1 MSPLIAISVINDLY
15 SDQRV
20 HRNCLAWLER
30 GYDIIL
36 IGRKYSGSQ
45 DLDRPYMTHR
55 FKCIWNRGPLFYV
68 EYQIRLWNFLR
79 KKSVQVYMANDL
91 DTLLPNL
98 FWSYR
103 RKLPLVYDSHEYFLG
118 SPEIESRPII
128 KFFWSRLEKFCLPR
142 VDFPVTVNNSIA
154 RQYHKEYGHSFDVIR
169 NVPVKP
175 SSGFLFESTVE
186 NYRDMIRKKLSI
198 PLNKMIWIIQGA
210 GINIDRGAEEL
221 MEAAI
226 SFKGEVLLLFVG
238 SGDAIPKLKAE
249 AKSLNYDFEFVRF
262 IPRQN
267 IDSLR
272 EYTFASDIGFS
283 LDKSKSKNYQ
293 WSLPNKIFDYWH
305 AGIPVVASNL
315 IEISNLINQ
324 TGAGILVDHVSCS
337 GILEAVHEICKPD
350 KFDRAIKASKR
361 AALSF
366 NWENEK
372 QIWNRLIDRLEGKKT
387 INIWS
392 MDRLETT
399 SYGGTLEVIGQ
410 VKNAIKLGFQVV
422 LYCWS
427 KGEVQ
432 HQSPESIIGVQFQT
446 LKRNQS
452 LFKLFKT
459 APYIV
464 SSRNTSIAR
473 HKSSIQ
479 RGKVIINGVHCSGIP
494 ISENSIL
501 RIHNPEGDYYKSL
514 GRQSKGLVALYFF
527 WESMRL
533 KFWERKLAKEWS
545 GMVWALTNTDLK
557 FWTSLKPRSDAKIV
571 GPLVVFEYKIPESK
585 SLAKTLL
592 VPGKFSVN
600 ENENALKMSLNA
612 DGWDIIWAGHGLS
625 KKFKK
630 FLNSRVS
637 YIENPTD
644 DEISDLFKNSHAT
657 LIHAEHNLGI
667 KIKLIQ
673 ALHQSRWIIAH
684 NYALVGIP
692 FSTKDGIL
700 TYSDPKTFIEALD
713 QINDTSWNK
722 FQATELLNSRKFLL
736 SKIQGSLDL

>member
-1 MSPLIAISVINDLY
+1 
-15 SDQRV
+15 
-20 HRNCLAWLER
+20 
-30 GYDIIL
+30 
-36 IGRKYSGSQ
+36 
-45 DLDRPYMTHR
+45 
-55 FKCIWNRGPLFYV
+55 
-68 EYQIRLWNFLR
+68 
-79 KKSVQVYMANDL
+79 MANDL

-98 FWSYR
+98 FWSYM
-103 RKLPLVYDSHEYFLG
+103 RKRPLVYDSHEYFLG

-142 VDFPVTVNNSIA
+142 VDFPITVNNSIA

-169 NVPVKP
+169 NVPLKP
-175 SSGFLFESTVE
+175 PSGFLFESTVE
-186 NYRDMIRKKLSI
+186 NYRDMTRKKLSI

-210 GINIDRGAEEL
+210 GINVDRGAEEL

-226 SFKGEVLLLFVG
+226 SMKGEVLLLVVG

-267 IDSLR
+267 TDSLR

-283 LDKSKSKNYQ
+283 LDKAKSKNYQ

-324 TGAGILVDHVSCS
+324 TGAGILIDHVSCS
-337 GILEAVHEICKPD
+337 GILQAVHEICKPD
-350 KFDRAIKASKR
+350 KYDRAVSASKH
-361 AALSF
+361 AARSF
-366 NWENEK
+366 TWETEK
-372 QIWNRLIDRLEGKKT
+372 QVWNRLIDRIEGKNI

-392 MDRLETT
+392 MDRFETT
-399 SYGGTLEVIGQ
+399 SYGGTLEVRGQ
-410 VKNAIKLGFQVV
+410 VKNAIDLGFQVV

-427 KGEVQ
+427 KDEIQ
-432 HQSPESIIGVQFQT
+432 HPSPESIHGVQFQT

-452 LFKLFKT
+452 WLKLFRT

-464 SSRNTSIAR
+464 SSRNTRIAR

-479 RGKVIINGVHCSGIP
+479 RGKTIINGVHCTGMP
-494 ISENSIL
+494 ILENSIL
-501 RIHNPEGDYYKSL
+501 RIHNPEAYYYDSL
-514 GRQSKGLVALYFF
+514 GRQSKGLIALYFR
-527 WESMRL
+527 WESLRL
-533 KFWERKLAKEWS
+533 KFWERKLAKEWR
-545 GMVWALTNTDLK
+545 GMVWALTENDLR
-557 FWTSLKPRSDAKIV
+557 FWTGLKPRSKGKIV
-571 GPLVVFEYKIPESK
+571 GPLVTFEFKILESK
-585 SLAKTLL
+585 PISKSLL

-600 ENENALKMSLNA
+600 ENENALKMSMNA

-625 KKFKK
+625 KKNKK

-644 DEISDLFKNSHAT
+644 DEISNLFKNSHAT

-684 NYALVGIP
+684 NYAVVGIP
-692 FSTKDGIL
+692 YSSKDGIL
-700 TYSDPKTFIEALD
+700 TYSDPKSFIKALD
-713 QINDTSWNK
+713 QINVTTWNK
-722 FQATELLNSRKFLL
+722 FQVTELLNSRKSLL
-736 SKIQGSLDL
+736 SKIQGSFNL

>member
-1 MSPLIAISVINDLY
+1 
-15 SDQRV
+15 
-20 HRNCLAWLER
+20 
-30 GYDIIL
+30 
-36 IGRKYSGSQ
+36 
-45 DLDRPYMTHR
+45 
-55 FKCIWNRGPLFYV
+55 
-68 EYQIRLWNFLR
+68 
-79 KKSVQVYMANDL
+79 MANDL

-98 FWSYR
+98 FWSYM
-103 RKLPLVYDSHEYFLG
+103 RKRPLVYDSHEYFLG

-142 VDFPVTVNNSIA
+142 VDFPITVNNSIA
-154 RQYHKEYGHSFDVIR
+154 RQYHKECGHSFDVIR
-169 NVPVKP
+169 NVPLKP
-175 SSGFLFESTVE
+175 PSGFLFESNAE
-186 NYRDMIRKKLSI
+186 NYRDMTRKKLSI

-210 GINIDRGAEEL
+210 GINVDRGAEEL

-226 SFKGEVLLLFVG
+226 SMKGEVLLLVVG

-267 IDSLR
+267 TDSLR

-283 LDKSKSKNYQ
+283 LDKAKSKNYQ

-324 TGAGILVDHVSCS
+324 TGAGILIDHVSCS
-337 GILEAVHEICKPD
+337 GILQAVHEICKPD
-350 KFDRAIKASKR
+350 KYDRAVSASKH
-361 AALSF
+361 AARSF
-366 NWENEK
+366 TWETEK
-372 QIWNRLIDRLEGKKT
+372 QVWNRLIDRIEGKNI

-392 MDRLETT
+392 MDRFETT
-399 SYGGTLEVIGQ
+399 SYGGTLEVRGQ
-410 VKNAIKLGFQVV
+410 VKNAIDLGFQVV

-427 KGEVQ
+427 KDEIQ
-432 HQSPESIIGVQFQT
+432 HPSPESIHGVQFQT

-452 LFKLFKT
+452 WLKLFRT

-464 SSRNTSIAR
+464 SSRNTRIAR

-479 RGKVIINGVHCSGIP
+479 RGKTIINGVHCTGMP
-494 ISENSIL
+494 ILENSIL
-501 RIHNPEGDYYKSL
+501 RIHNPEGDYYDSL
-514 GRQSKGLVALYFF
+514 GRQSKGLIALYFR
-527 WESMRL
+527 WESLRL
-533 KFWERKLAKEWS
+533 KFWERKLAKEWR
-545 GMVWALTNTDLK
+545 GMVWALTENDLR
-557 FWTSLKPRSDAKIV
+557 FWTGLKPRSKGKIV
-571 GPLVVFEYKIPESK
+571 GPLVTFEFKILESK
-585 SLAKTLL
+585 PISKSLL

-600 ENENALKMSLNA
+600 ENENALKMSMNA

-625 KKFKK
+625 KKNKK

-644 DEISDLFKNSHAT
+644 DEISNLFKNSHAT

-684 NYALVGIP
+684 NYAVVGIP
-692 FSTKDGIL
+692 YSSKDGIL
-700 TYSDPKTFIEALD
+700 TYSDPKSFIKALD
-713 QINDTSWNK
+713 QINVTTWNK
-722 FQATELLNSRKFLL
+722 FQVTELLNSRKSLL
-736 SKIQGSLDL
+736 SKIQGSFNL

>member
-1 MSPLIAISVINDLY
+1 
-15 SDQRV
+15 
-20 HRNCLAWLER
+20 
-30 GYDIIL
+30 
-36 IGRKYSGSQ
+36 
-45 DLDRPYMTHR
+45 
-55 FKCIWNRGPLFYV
+55 
-68 EYQIRLWNFLR
+68 
-79 KKSVQVYMANDL
+79 MANDL

-98 FWSYR
+98 FWSYM
-103 RKLPLVYDSHEYFLG
+103 RKRPLVYDSHEYFLG

-142 VDFPVTVNNSIA
+142 VDFPITVNNSIA
-154 RQYHKEYGHSFDVIR
+154 RQYHKECGHSFDVIR
-169 NVPVKP
+169 NVPLKP
-175 SSGFLFESTVE
+175 PSGFLFESTVE
-186 NYRDMIRKKLSI
+186 NYRDMTRKKLSI

-210 GINIDRGAEEL
+210 GINVDRGAEEL

-226 SFKGEVLLLFVG
+226 SMKGEVLLLVVG

-267 IDSLR
+267 TDSLR

-283 LDKSKSKNYQ
+283 LDKAKSKNYQ

-324 TGAGILVDHVSCS
+324 TGAGILIDHVSCS

-350 KFDRAIKASKR
+350 KYDRAVSASKH
-361 AALSF
+361 AARSF
-366 NWENEK
+366 TWETEK
-372 QIWNRLIDRLEGKKT
+372 QVWNRLIDRIEGKNI

-392 MDRLETT
+392 MDRFETT
-399 SYGGTLEVIGQ
+399 SYGGTLEVRGQ
-410 VKNAIKLGFQVV
+410 VKNAIDLGFQVV

-427 KGEVQ
+427 KDEIQ
-432 HQSPESIIGVQFQT
+432 HPSPESIHGVQFQT

-452 LFKLFKT
+452 WLKLFRT

-464 SSRNTSIAR
+464 SSRNTRIAR

-479 RGKVIINGVHCSGIP
+479 RGKTIINGVHCTGMP
-494 ISENSIL
+494 ILENSIL
-501 RIHNPEGDYYKSL
+501 RIHNPEAYYYDSL
-514 GRQSKGLVALYFF
+514 GRQSKGLIALYFR
-527 WESMRL
+527 WESLRL
-533 KFWERKLAKEWS
+533 KFWERKLAKEWR
-545 GMVWALTNTDLK
+545 GMVWALTENDLR
-557 FWTSLKPRSDAKIV
+557 FWTGLKPRSKGKIV
-571 GPLVVFEYKIPESK
+571 GPLVTFEFKILESK
-585 SLAKTLL
+585 PISKSLL

-600 ENENALKMSLNA
+600 ENENALKMSMNA

-625 KKFKK
+625 KKNKK

-644 DEISDLFKNSHAT
+644 DEISNLFKNSHAT

-684 NYALVGIP
+684 NYAVVGIP
-692 FSTKDGIL
+692 YSSKDGIL
-700 TYSDPKTFIEALD
+700 TYSDPKSFIKALD
-713 QINDTSWNK
+713 QINVTTWNK
-722 FQATELLNSRKFLL
+722 FQVTELLNSRKSLL
-736 SKIQGSLDL
+736 SKIQGSFNL

>member
-1 MSPLIAISVINDLY
+1 
-15 SDQRV
+15 
-20 HRNCLAWLER
+20 
-30 GYDIIL
+30 
-36 IGRKYSGSQ
+36 
-45 DLDRPYMTHR
+45 
-55 FKCIWNRGPLFYV
+55 
-68 EYQIRLWNFLR
+68 
-79 KKSVQVYMANDL
+79 MANDL

-98 FWSYR
+98 FWSYM
-103 RKLPLVYDSHEYFLG
+103 RKRPLVYDSHEYFLG

-142 VDFPVTVNNSIA
+142 VDFPITVNNSIA
-154 RQYHKEYGHSFDVIR
+154 RQYHKECGHSFDVIR
-169 NVPVKP
+169 NVPLKP
-175 SSGFLFESTVE
+175 PSGFLFESNAE
-186 NYRDMIRKKLSI
+186 NYRDMTRKKLSI

-210 GINIDRGAEEL
+210 GINVDRGAEEL

-226 SFKGEVLLLFVG
+226 SMKGEVLLLVVG

-283 LDKSKSKNYQ
+283 LDKAKSKNYQ

-324 TGAGILVDHVSCS
+324 TGAGILIDHVSCS

-350 KFDRAIKASKR
+350 KYDRAVSASKH
-361 AALSF
+361 AARSF
-366 NWENEK
+366 TWETEK
-372 QIWNRLIDRLEGKKT
+372 QVWNRLIDRIEGKNI

-392 MDRLETT
+392 MDRFETT
-399 SYGGTLEVIGQ
+399 SYGGTLEVRGQ
-410 VKNAIKLGFQVV
+410 VKNAIDLGFQVV

-427 KGEVQ
+427 KDEIQ
-432 HQSPESIIGVQFQT
+432 HPSPESIHGVQFQT

-452 LFKLFKT
+452 WLKLFRT

-464 SSRNTSIAR
+464 SSRNTRIAR

-479 RGKVIINGVHCSGIP
+479 RGKTIINGVHCTGMP
-494 ISENSIL
+494 ILENSIL
-501 RIHNPEGDYYKSL
+501 RIHNPEAYYYDSL
-514 GRQSKGLVALYFF
+514 GRQSKGLIALYFR
-527 WESMRL
+527 WESLRL
-533 KFWERKLAKEWS
+533 KFWERKLAKEWR
-545 GMVWALTNTDLK
+545 GMVWALTENDLR
-557 FWTSLKPRSDAKIV
+557 FWTGLKPRSKGKIV
-571 GPLVVFEYKIPESK
+571 GPLVTFEFKILESK
-585 SLAKTLL
+585 PISKSLL

-600 ENENALKMSLNA
+600 ENENALKMSMNA

-625 KKFKK
+625 KKNKK

-644 DEISDLFKNSHAT
+644 DEISNLFKNSHAT

-684 NYALVGIP
+684 NYAVVGIP
-692 FSTKDGIL
+692 YSSKDGIL
-700 TYSDPKTFIEALD
+700 TYSDPKSFIKALD
-713 QINDTSWNK
+713 QINVTTWNK
-722 FQATELLNSRKFLL
+722 FQVTELLNSRKSLL
-736 SKIQGSLDL
+736 SKIQGSFNL

>member
-1 MSPLIAISVINDLY
+1 
-15 SDQRV
+15 
-20 HRNCLAWLER
+20 
-30 GYDIIL
+30 
-36 IGRKYSGSQ
+36 
-45 DLDRPYMTHR
+45 
-55 FKCIWNRGPLFYV
+55 
-68 EYQIRLWNFLR
+68 
-79 KKSVQVYMANDL
+79 MANDL

-98 FWSYR
+98 FWSYM
-103 RKLPLVYDSHEYFLG
+103 RKRPLVYDSHEYFLG

-142 VDFPVTVNNSIA
+142 VDFPITVNNSIA
-154 RQYHKEYGHSFDVIR
+154 RQYHKECGHSFDVIR
-169 NVPVKP
+169 NVPLKP
-175 SSGFLFESTVE
+175 PSGFLFESTVE
-186 NYRDMIRKKLSI
+186 NYRDMTRKKLSI

-210 GINIDRGAEEL
+210 GINVDRGAEEL

-226 SFKGEVLLLFVG
+226 SMKGEVLLLVVG

-267 IDSLR
+267 TDSLR

-283 LDKSKSKNYQ
+283 LDKAKSKNYQ

-324 TGAGILVDHVSCS
+324 TGAGILIDHVSCS

-350 KFDRAIKASKR
+350 KYDRAVSASKH
-361 AALSF
+361 AARSF
-366 NWENEK
+366 TWETEK
-372 QIWNRLIDRLEGKKT
+372 QVWNRLIDRIEGKNI

-392 MDRLETT
+392 MDRFETT
-399 SYGGTLEVIGQ
+399 SYGGTLEVRGQ
-410 VKNAIKLGFQVV
+410 VKNAIDLGFQVV

-427 KGEVQ
+427 KDEIQ
-432 HQSPESIIGVQFQT
+432 HPSPESIHGVQFQT

-452 LFKLFKT
+452 WLKLFRT

-464 SSRNTSIAR
+464 SSRNTRIAR

-479 RGKVIINGVHCSGIP
+479 RGKTIINGVHCTGMP
-494 ISENSIL
+494 ILENSIL
-501 RIHNPEGDYYKSL
+501 RIHNPEACYYDSL
-514 GRQSKGLVALYFF
+514 GRQSKGLIALYFR
-527 WESMRL
+527 WESLRL
-533 KFWERKLAKEWS
+533 KFWERKLAKEWR
-545 GMVWALTNTDLK
+545 GMVWALTENDLR
-557 FWTSLKPRSDAKIV
+557 FWTGLKPRSKGKIV
-571 GPLVVFEYKIPESK
+571 GPLVTFEFKILESK
-585 SLAKTLL
+585 PISKSLL

-600 ENENALKMSLNA
+600 ENENALKMSMNA

-625 KKFKK
+625 KKNKK

-644 DEISDLFKNSHAT
+644 DEISNLFKNSHAT

-684 NYALVGIP
+684 NYAVVGIP
-692 FSTKDGIL
+692 YSSKDGIL
-700 TYSDPKTFIEALD
+700 TYSDPKSFIKALD
-713 QINDTSWNK
+713 QINVTTWNK
-722 FQATELLNSRKFLL
+722 FQVTELLNSRKSLL
-736 SKIQGSLDL
+736 SKIQGSFNL